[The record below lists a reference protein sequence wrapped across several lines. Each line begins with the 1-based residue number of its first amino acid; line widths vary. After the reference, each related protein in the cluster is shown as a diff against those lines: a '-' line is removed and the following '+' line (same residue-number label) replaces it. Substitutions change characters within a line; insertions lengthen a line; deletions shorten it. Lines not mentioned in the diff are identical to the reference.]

1 MIRWRP
7 LPDLADY
14 TATVAMMDQEVE
26 ALLAARKRREQQLA
40 EQAAPIFS
48 NVAPTIPTVPT
59 TQEILTATESA
70 PAAESAA
77 DHQIWLLEHPPLYT
91 AGSSARSEELLNPG
105 DLPVYPTGRGGKY
118 TWHGPGQ
125 RIAYLLLDLKDLQGG
140 QPDLK
145 SFVRML
151 EDWLI
156 RAIGLLGV
164 QGYRRDGQIGVWVD
178 RPSPTGAIQPAKIAA
193 IGVRVRQWVSSHGIA
208 LNVHNNL
215 LSYQGI
221 IPCGI
226 HGAGVTS
233 LHDLGVM
240 VGMDEVDGA
249 LKAAWRIP

>member
-1 MIRWRP
+1 MRGGRRYKTAMIRWRSFP
-7 LPDLADY
+7 GLADY
-14 TATVAMMDQEVE
+14 TATIAMMDQEVE
-26 ALLAARKRREQQLA
+26 VLLAARKRWEQVVDTA
-40 EQAAPIFS
+40 GDSADTDADAASRQPPPQNYKID
-48 NVAPTIPTVPT
+48 
-59 TQEILTATESA
+59 Q
-70 PAAESAA
+70 
-77 DHQIWLLEHPPLYT
+77 QIWLLEHPPLYT
-91 AGSSARSEELLNPG
+91 AGSSARPEELLNPG

-125 RIAYLLLDLKDLQGG
+125 RIAYLLLDLKELQGG

-145 SFVRML
+145 AFVRML

-178 RPSPTGAIQPAKIAA
+178 RPSPMGAMQPAKIAA
-193 IGVRVRQWVSSHGIA
+193 IGVRVRQWISSHGIA

-240 VGMDEVDGA
+240 VSMDEVDGA
-249 LKAAWRIP
+249 LKAAWQIP